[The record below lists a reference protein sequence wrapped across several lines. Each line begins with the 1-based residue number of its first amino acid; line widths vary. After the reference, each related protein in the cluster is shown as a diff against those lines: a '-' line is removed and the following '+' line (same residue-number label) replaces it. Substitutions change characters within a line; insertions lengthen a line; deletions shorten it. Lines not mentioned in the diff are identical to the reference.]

1 MDDRLL
7 FEISDIDGKIK
18 ILGTTQ
24 ISHRLI

>member
-18 ILGTTQ
+18 ILGITQ